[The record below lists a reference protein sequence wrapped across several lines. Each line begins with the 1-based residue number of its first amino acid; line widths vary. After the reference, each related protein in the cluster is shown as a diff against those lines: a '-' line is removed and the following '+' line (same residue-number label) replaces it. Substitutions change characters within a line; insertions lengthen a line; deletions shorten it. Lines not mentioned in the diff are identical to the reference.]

1 MLEARGRPG
10 EELGGEVNPCLEGC
24 WELLNHLS
32 PRGLVGFKS
41 NYNILDLCVRVRVRV
56 YIFLYMYIYI
66 YILIYTHVCV
76 YIFTCIPVFRNLVRP
91 RHLCCLA
98 VRGSRIRA
106 S

>member
-1 MLEARGRPG
+1 
-10 EELGGEVNPCLEGC
+10 LEGC

-66 YILIYTHVCV
+66 YIY
-76 YIFTCIPVFRNLVRP
+76 
-91 RHLCCLA
+91 
-98 VRGSRIRA
+98 
-106 S
+106 

>member
-1 MLEARGRPG
+1 MIQIMLEARGRPG

-66 YILIYTHVCV
+66 YIY
-76 YIFTCIPVFRNLVRP
+76 
-91 RHLCCLA
+91 
-98 VRGSRIRA
+98 
-106 S
+106 